1 MPSQNVELSDWE
13 QQAITALTAQLQD
26 PQQAIEDAR
35 IEDEANCTIGAGI
48 PDHQLA
54 RALSNPAGFY
64 QERRLKTLVY
74 KGLRELLT
82 ECNLGVGLS
91 AAQTTG
97 KQLLNER
104 LQQPAAEIQQQLIAI
119 LSEDLSTN
127 QAVPLSEA
135 AQSSLRQVIQ
145 TVLSAADWD
154 TIAAAAAQ
162 SLQQNLRAVVS
173 LPQTA

>member
-1 MPSQNVELSDWE
+1 MPSQNVDLSAWE
-13 QQAITALTAQLQD
+13 KQAILELTAQMQD
-26 PQQAIEDAR
+26 PQQAIEDVR

-48 PDHQLA
+48 PDHQLG

-64 QERRLKTLVY
+64 QEKRLKALVY

-82 ECNLGVGLS
+82 ECNLGAGLS

-104 LQQPAAEIQQQLIAI
+104 LQQPSAEIQQQLRAI
-119 LSEDLSTN
+119 LSEALSTN
-127 QAVPLSEA
+127 QTLPLSET
-135 AQSSLRQVIQ
+135 AQSSLRKVIQ
-145 TVLSAADWD
+145 TVLTTADWD
-154 TIAAAAAQ
+154 TIFAAAAE
-162 SLQQNLRAVVS
+162 SLHQNLRAVVS